1 MKSPK
6 FAISKNNSHQFEE
19 NKDRLKIGIE
29 NNKSKIQNNKDLNT
43 IQKEEE
49 ANLKGKHITKSSRNI
64 SIRGKKITILNLE
77 HQPLQF
83 KEAHINRRT
92 ELKEK
97 QRRFKAENNEDEV
110 EENVDEEKPIFTG
123 KNIMKNIF
131 QLSR

>member
-29 NNKSKIQNNKDLNT
+29 NNKSKIQNNKDLNI

-64 SIRGKKITILNLE
+64 SIRGKNNYIESGTSTSSVQRSTYQSKNRTKRKAKKI
-77 HQPLQF
+77 
-83 KEAHINRRT
+83 
-92 ELKEK
+92 
-97 QRRFKAENNEDEV
+97 
-110 EENVDEEKPIFTG
+110 
-123 KNIMKNIF
+123 
-131 QLSR
+131 